1 MFTSYKI
8 KYVLST
14 KLGLVTLPN
23 KDVRGVG
30 ILDIMDKYSHNFS
43 YWLYVYRF
51 RKFKSNDKAGKWM
64 LFIKDGDLPYC
75 MDILV
80 RGVDKGIFDVIKCS
94 VPNQFNPHYT
104 PGVSAI
110 MVYTNDYENKVEIKK
125 VLDYLLSYGLDFD
138 EELFYKADYQT
149 REGKYE
155 GGRGESWLYSSKDF
169 R

>member
-1 MFTSYKI
+1 MFTSSKI

-30 ILDIMDKYSHNFS
+30 ISDIMDKYSHNFS

-104 PGVSAI
+104 P
-110 MVYTNDYENKVEIKK
+110 
-125 VLDYLLSYGLDFD
+125 
-138 EELFYKADYQT
+138 
-149 REGKYE
+149 
-155 GGRGESWLYSSKDF
+155 
-169 R
+169 